1 MSFTAIDSKNARDY
15 SQTNVIIRYIRKIN
29 EKRPNL
35 ASEIQYEI
43 IDSERYAPESLKDSN
58 KEIIVK
64 LSKFMCENLL
74 SCNPTKE
81 TSMCTEK
88 EEASFYR
95 VGENDFDVQCQPACF
110 NLGIKPSYN
119 SDGKRKVDS
128 LRLNWN
134 GDACHIVPDKAT
146 YLEKP
151 FYRSATI
158 YERRLNDMPT
168 GFTRIDDSENRYGCG
183 FTYEPNK
190 TYCGYYDKILESDLS
205 CSLTWWEKGL
215 DAIVGMSLINT
226 IKSAVRTL
234 YNDNKPFDIPT
245 DLPPKPTTLPN
256 INTLKGWEEYRN
268 SDFVLPDIIDTT
280 PKSIKNNIST
290 HFRRKREIEQA
301 HDQSSFMKKRMG
313 LPVDLS
319 QDVNF
324 QPLTNIDEN
333 KVDIYTTIVDAIVQN
348 IILNKEFWASVGV
361 NIATEVALTG
371 IKKMCTKIIEK
382 VGLITGEKIITLGG
396 SIGIKVVSEAVKSFA
411 FKLIVNQIIS
421 IASKLTIMI
430 AKFTAATASVIGWI
444 LVGTMILDLIFA
456 FWDPYGYNNL
466 FPPTLPRD
474 LMYASEQALRRATE
488 QPSVTFEFQQ
498 LVKLLLTEDEILEI
512 ELESLTDTITYL
524 DALVVNS
531 EGAVIDKGDY
541 VNLNGTKT
549 EITIASNISLAKRVR
564 FNEKDFNEFNKNFLF
579 RVQINKYLNYLNAFL
594 LICSGITLL
603 FGLYILALFLI
614 FCTLL
619 GYSFARLE
627 LADDQV
633 LKAVNTLSFG
643 KNQEAY
649 VDESYVLTNKS
660 TVNF

>member
-1 MSFTAIDSKNARDY
+1 MSFTAVDSKNARDY
-15 SQTNVIIRYIRKIN
+15 AQTNIIIRYIRKIY
-29 EKRPNL
+29 EKRPNI
-35 ASEIQYEI
+35 ASEISYEI
-43 IDSERYAPESLKDSN
+43 KDSERYAPESLKDSN
-58 KEIIVK
+58 KEITVK
-64 LSKFMCENLL
+64 LSKIMCNDLL
-74 SCNPTKE
+74 SCNAAKE

-95 VGENDFDVQCQPACF
+95 VGENEFDIQCQPACY

-119 SDGKRKVDS
+119 SEGKRKTDS
-128 LRLNWN
+128 IRLNWN

-151 FYRSATI
+151 FYRSATV

-168 GFTRIDDSENRYGCG
+168 GFTRIDDSVNRYGCG
-183 FTYEPNK
+183 FTYVPNK

-215 DAIVGMSLINT
+215 DAIVGMSLINN

-234 YNDNKPFDIPT
+234 YNDNKPFDEPS
-245 DLPPKPTTLPN
+245 DLPPKPTTIPE
-256 INTLKGWEEYRN
+256 INTLKGWENYRN
-268 SDFVLPDIIDTT
+268 PYFVLPELIDTT
-280 PKSIKNNIST
+280 PKSIKNNVST
-290 HFRRKREIEQA
+290 HSRRKREIEQA
-301 HDQSSFMKKRMG
+301 HNQSTFMKKRMG
-313 LPVDLS
+313 LPIDSKQDSGYLS
-319 QDVNF
+319 LQNLDDNKINMY
-324 QPLTNIDEN
+324 TN
-333 KVDIYTTIVDAIVQN
+333 IVDAIVQN
-348 IILNKEFWASVGV
+348 IIINKEFWASVGV
-361 NIATEVALTG
+361 NIATEAALSG

-430 AKFTAATASVIGWI
+430 AKFTTATASVIGWI

-512 ELESLTDTITYL
+512 EIAGLTDTITYL

-549 EITIASNISLAKRVR
+549 EIIVASNISLAKRVR
-564 FNEKDFNEFNKNFLF
+564 FNEKDFNEYNKNFLF
-579 RVQINKYLNYLNAFL
+579 RVQINKYLNYLNTFL

-603 FGLYILALFLI
+603 FGLYILALFLM

-619 GYSFARLE
+619 GYSFTRLE
-627 LADDQV
+627 LSDDNV
-633 LKAVNTLSFG
+633 LNAVNTLSFG

-649 VDESYVLTNKS
+649 VNESYVLTNKS
-660 TVNF
+660 AADF